1 MPLYMAHTV
10 DFAIFNEDAVM
21 RYAEDQAQNN
31 QVAGIINPSFL
42 AQIKVAMAGRR
53 KENQYNEVI
62 STELCNMMSLE
73 QLNQLKGST

>member
-10 DFAIFNEDAVM
+10 DFAIFQEDAVM

>member
-1 MPLYMAHTV
+1 
-10 DFAIFNEDAVM
+10 M
-21 RYAEDQAQNN
+21 RYAEDLAENN

-42 AQIKVAMAGRR
+42 AQIKVAMAGHR
-53 KENQYNEVI
+53 KEDQYDEVI

>member
-10 DFAIFNEDAVM
+10 DFTIFHEDAVM

>member
-1 MPLYMAHTV
+1 
-10 DFAIFNEDAVM
+10 
-21 RYAEDQAQNN
+21 
-31 QVAGIINPSFL
+31 
-42 AQIKVAMAGRR
+42 MAGRR

>member
-1 MPLYMAHTV
+1 MAHTV
-10 DFAIFNEDAVM
+10 DFAIFQEDAVM

>member
-1 MPLYMAHTV
+1 MAHTV
-10 DFAIFNEDAVM
+10 DFTIFHEDAVM

>member
-1 MPLYMAHTV
+1 
-10 DFAIFNEDAVM
+10 M